1 MIKSVGK
8 VATLAA
14 VAVLA
19 SLASAHAEGNAEAGA
34 DVFRKCMACHRVG
47 EGAKNLVGPVLNGV
61 LGRKAGTAAEFNY
74 SDLNKAAGAAGLEW
88 NEARVFEYLEEP
100 NTFLKKFLT
109 AAGKPELAEGQ
120 TKMTFKLAD
129 KQDREDVIAYVK
141 KYSPGK

>member
-8 VATLAA
+8 VVSLSA

-19 SLASAHAEGNAEAGA
+19 SLASAQAEGNAEAGA

-61 LGRKAGTAAEFNY
+61 LGRKAGVAADFNY
-74 SDLNKAAGAAGLEW
+74 SDINKAAGAAGLEW
-88 NEARVFEYLEEP
+88 NAALVFEYLEEP
-100 NTFLKKFLT
+100 NTFLQKFLT
-109 AAGKPELAEGQ
+109 AAGKPELADGK
-120 TKMTFKLAD
+120 TKMAFKLVD
-129 KQDREDVIAYVK
+129 KQDREDVIAYLK

>member
-19 SLASAHAEGNAEAGA
+19 SLSSAQAEGNAEAGA

-74 SDLNKAAGAAGLEW
+74 SDLNKAAGVAGLEW

-109 AAGKPELAEGQ
+109 TAGKPELAEGQ

-129 KQDREDVIAYVK
+129 KQDREDVIAYIK
-141 KYSPGK
+141 KFSPGK